1 MTGKDFKWPY
11 TPSFWAKGWAE
22 STIVVGLD
30 NCNNFSI
37 SGFSDFKI
45 ALANVLPFIL
55 KKRLK
60 NSSFLIYGLGIT
72 GRSVVNFFNRKKIKK
87 YSIWDDNF
95 KGKTK
100 FYIKNIDQLKY
111 NLKRVDFIVL
121 SPGISLKKVKFK
133 KELIKFKTKI
143 ITDIDLFYLFYD
155 KPKTIVVTGSNGR

>member
-1 MTGKDFKWPY
+1 MSY
-11 TPSFWAKGWAE
+11 HLSY
-22 STIVVGLD
+22 
-30 NCNNFSI
+30 
-37 SGFSDFKI
+37 
-45 ALANVLPFIL
+45 
-55 KKRLK
+55 KKRLIK

-111 NLKRVDFIVL
+111 NLKKVDFIVL

-133 KELIKFKTKI
+133 KELIKFKTKLLLI
-143 ITDIDLFYLFYD
+143 
-155 KPKTIVVTGSNGR
+155 